1 MNKQSKII
9 EPQLERL
16 LPIREVMH
24 LTGLS
29 KSTIYLYVNDG
40 EFPPPVKLGTR
51 RVGWREVEIQS
62 WVRARILESRNGL
75 TNEWTKVTRH

>member
-16 LPIREVMH
+16 LPIKEVMH

-29 KSTIYLYVNDG
+29 KSTIYLYVNGG
-40 EFPPPVKLGTR
+40 EFPPSVKLGTR
-51 RVGWREVEIQS
+51 RVGWREVEIQT
-62 WVRARILESRNGL
+62 WVRARILESRNGSC
-75 TNEWTKVTRH
+75 NEWTRETKH

>member
-16 LPIREVMH
+16 LPIKEVMH

-29 KSTIYLYVNDG
+29 KSTIYLYVNGG
-40 EFPPPVKLGTR
+40 EFPPAVKLGTR
-51 RVGWREVEIQS
+51 RVGWREVEIQT
-62 WVRARILESRNGL
+62 WVRAKILESRNGL
-75 TNEWTKVTRH
+75 TNEWTKLNKH